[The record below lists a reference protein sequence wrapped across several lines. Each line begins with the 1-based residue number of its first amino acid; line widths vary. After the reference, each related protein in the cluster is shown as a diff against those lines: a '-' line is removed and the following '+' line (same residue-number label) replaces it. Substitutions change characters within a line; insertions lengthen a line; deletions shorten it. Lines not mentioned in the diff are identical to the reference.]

1 MLDCVGRTRFQKF
14 LKGVVAAAYAAR
26 LPIVCQCSS
35 YCFEPLPLCIEQLE
49 FAMLV
54 WHGVFSVCAS

>member
-26 LPIVCQCSS
+26 LPMVYQCQLLL
-35 YCFEPLPLCIEQLE
+35 F
-49 FAMLV
+49 
-54 WHGVFSVCAS
+54 